1 MRRAGAAPADA
12 TAHEQPPAIE
22 SGADDPSKLN
32 TGTNSEAP
40 SHPEWAR
47 RASAAVPRYGMD
59 TFAV

>member
-12 TAHEQPPAIE
+12 TAHEQPPATE
-22 SGADDPSKLN
+22 PGAERPEQAQQRA
-32 TGTNSEAP
+32 NSEAP

-47 RASAAVPRYGMD
+47 RASAAVSRYGMD